1 MKFYQKMKYF
11 IYFSFFSYCSFFIIT
26 MNFFMNKIS
35 QLISLLGGTGAVAEK
50 LKIKPSA
57 ISNWKKLNK
66 IPSTKHKDV
75 LKLGSNLD
83 VNIEH
88 FLPTQKLYNF
98 KFKILLIISGGIAS
112 YKSLEIIRLI
122 KKLILNLMFND

>member
-1 MKFYQKMKYF
+1 
-11 IYFSFFSYCSFFIIT
+11 
-26 MNFFMNKIS
+26 MNKIS

-75 LKLGSNLD
+75 LELSSYLD
-83 VNIEH
+83 INIEN
-88 FLPTQKLYNF
+88 FLPTQKL
-98 KFKILLIISGGIAS
+98 LS
-112 YKSLEIIRLI
+112 YKLLCLI
-122 KKLILNLMFND
+122 TNWASPPPLPRSKSAISPPPLPRAAADAAKPNFTYTTIA